1 VPPQTPPPDTV
12 FFLSDYGLRDE
23 FVGVVHAVL
32 RRSAPSARVI
42 DLTHEIPPFDVRAG
56 SAALRRALPHLGPGV
71 VLAVVD
77 PGVGGER
84 RGIALGSPA
93 SGGGPDLWV
102 GPDNGLLLAA
112 AEAAGG
118 IERAVVLHG
127 PGPAVGGVAG
137 DGPHWDDGPVTFDG
151 RDLFAPA
158 VGALCRGTPLEGLGT
173 PVDGGTLVRVPGPVL
188 QVEVLPDGGAAMRS
202 EVTWVDRFGNAQ
214 LSASGD
220 ELPPSAG
227 DVVVTVDASPAP
239 FGDARWLDPCPVRR
253 VRTYAE
259 LEVGE
264 PGLLVDA
271 NGQVAL
277 VVREGSAAGHFGI
290 STGSLVQLLY
300 EPA

>member
-1 VPPQTPPPDTV
+1 MVAPDTV

-32 RRSAPSARVI
+32 RRLAPTARVI

-56 SAALRRALPHLGPGV
+56 SAALRRALPYLGPGV

-84 RGIALGSPA
+84 HGIALRCPVGSGRPA
-93 SGGGPDLWV
+93 LWV

-112 AEAAGG
+112 AEDAGG
-118 IERAVVLHG
+118 IEAAVVLRG
-127 PGPAVGGVAG
+127 PGSAAGGSDAG
-137 DGPHWDDGPVTFDG
+137 VRDGDSDGAVTFDG

-158 VGALCRGTPLEGLGT
+158 VGALCGGAPLQDLGT
-173 PVDGGTLVRVPGPVL
+173 PVAAKTLVRVPEPVL
-188 QVEVLPDGGAAMRS
+188 QVEVLPDGSAAMRT
-202 EVTWVDRFGNAQ
+202 EVTWVDRFGNVQ

-220 ELPPSAG
+220 QLPLPVG
-227 DVVVTVDASPAP
+227 EVVVSVDAPPAP
-239 FGDARWLDPCPVRR
+239 LAEARWFEPCAVRR
-253 VRTYAE
+253 VRTYGE
-259 LEVGE
+259 LEIGE

-277 VVREGSAAGHFGI
+277 VAREGSAAGHFGVG
-290 STGSLVQLLY
+290 TGSLVQLVC